1 MIIIRIKLQGG
12 YKLVL
17 KIDLQRDKISIGLA
31 GGQIFPGLGQTLLF
45 L

>member
-12 YKLVL
+12 YKFVV
-17 KIDLQRDKISIGLA
+17 KIDPQRDKISIGLA
-31 GGQIFPGLGQTLLF
+31 GGQIFPGFRQTFLF